1 MSFQLNRFIEA
12 VWRELV
18 VRPARII
25 ITIQIC
31 LNGTGGFRAK

>member
-12 VWRELV
+12 VWREPV
-18 VRPARII
+18 VRPAR

-31 LNGTGGFRAK
+31 LNGTDGFRAK